1 MASPSSA
8 ALRQH
13 RLRVGEWTAEPAL
26 DQISSADRVVKLEPR
41 TMRLLLALAA
51 RPGEVVTN
59 DELLA
64 LVWKDV
70 LVTSSSIYEG
80 VAQLR
85 KALGDNSAQPRY
97 IATVP
102 RKGYRLVAAVSPM
115 PERRA
120 VAEPA
125 AAAAATMPADLL
137 PPRASARPANWH
149 QNLARFPVWSPAGL
163 VLLGGLGLLV
173 QNLLQP
179 AAVVS
184 IPALQAD
191 TRIDDRT
198 DDRTERPTRIL
209 WVDDRPDNNI
219 REREAMAAFKVQF
232 DLALSTEEALQR
244 LRSTP
249 YDLIISDMGRP
260 GDLQAGYTLLQ
271 RLRQSGD
278 TTRVVFYT
286 SSCTDAQMQ
295 EARTR
300 GALGCSTQISQ
311 LMQMALSTLEAR
323 R

>member
-1 MASPSSA
+1 MPHPSLA
-8 ALRQH
+8 GLPTH
-13 RLRVGEWTAEPAL
+13 RLRIGEWTVEPAL
-26 DQISSADRVVKLEPR
+26 DQISSAERVVKLEPR

-85 KALGDNSAQPRY
+85 KALGDDSAQPRY

-120 VAEPA
+120 ASEPA
-125 AAAAATMPADLL
+125 AVPAAKMPTDPLPASGRSADW
-137 PPRASARPANWH
+137 RE
-149 QNLARFPVWSPAGL
+149 NLARYPMWGPAGL
-163 VLLGGLGLLV
+163 VLLVGLGLLA
-173 QNLLQP
+173 QNLMQP
-179 AAVVS
+179 AATVS
-184 IPALQAD
+184 IPTTQAD
-191 TRIDDRT
+191 TRT
-198 DDRTERPTRIL
+198 DDRTARPTRIL
-209 WVDDRPDNNI
+209 WVDDKPDNNV
-219 REREAMAAFKVQF
+219 REREAMAAFRVQF

-244 LRSTP
+244 LRGTS
-249 YDLIISDMGRP
+249 YDLIISDMSRP

-271 RLRQSGD
+271 SLRRSGD
-278 TTRVVFYT
+278 TTRVIFYT
-286 SSCTDAQMQ
+286 SSCTDVQMQ

-311 LMQMALSTLEAR
+311 LMQTALSTLEAR